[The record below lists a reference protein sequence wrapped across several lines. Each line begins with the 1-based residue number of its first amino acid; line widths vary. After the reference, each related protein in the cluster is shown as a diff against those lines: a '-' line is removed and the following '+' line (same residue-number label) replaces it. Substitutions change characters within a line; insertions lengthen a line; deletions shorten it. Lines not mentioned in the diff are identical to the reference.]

1 MANERL
7 TEGLVRDHFKDDP
20 VFSSI
25 QWDEQKSSIKLIDE
39 LLSSASKNNAD
50 TQFFKKKKHGY
61 PEFIISFPTNSNYLI
76 VVECKALTTKH
87 ESIGRNNPKDYAVDG
102 VLHYASFLSKEF
114 NVVAIAVSGETKSE
128 LKVSNFYWKK
138 NDDTYRD
145 TKDVKLLSIS
155 DYLQLFEDQFFI
167 SNFYTRDISSKAKEL
182 NEEYQAYS
190 IPTTVRCT
198 FVSAVLM
205 SLLDRSFFDKYKE
218 KNSSKEIIEL
228 MLASIDAVLQ
238 SEENLVRNK
247 NALIAEYSKLSN
259 EPIFSQQKI
268 KHKKKKEEELTV
280 TVVKTFISYLERNVY
295 PLVAHPNIGYDFL
308 GRFYTE
314 FIRYAGSQ
322 QKQGLVLTPQH
333 ITQLFCD
340 LVHLTT
346 NDVVYDPCCG
356 TGGFLVAS
364 LERMFKLAGNDQTL
378 RKNIREK
385 QICGVELRPDMFTY
399 ACSNMKFRGDGKSNI
414 YNGNCFTYEQLIKNN
429 HKPTIAFLNP
439 PYDHGLANQM
449 EFVEHALNVVAPQR
463 GTVVAIVQQ
472 SCAFKDDKKLNEVK
486 QRILSKHRLKAVL
499 SMPVDLFYP
508 VGVVTC
514 IMVFEANKPNKGY
527 KTWLGYFRDDGFENK
542 KNLGRVDYKNKY
554 QAIHNKWMS
563 IYDNLEEVEGLSVRH
578 EMSSHIDGKKI
589 IYDEWCA
596 EAYMKTDY
604 SNLSQKNFQETLN
617 NYLSYLVREGNIYEA

>member
-7 TEGLVRDHFKDDP
+7 TEGFVRDHFKGDP
-20 VFSSI
+20 VFSSV

-39 LLSSASKNNAD
+39 LLSSASKNNPE
-50 TQFFKKKKHGY
+50 TQISKKKKHGY

-295 PLVAHPNIGYDFL
+295 PLIAHPNIGYDFL

-527 KTWLGYFRDDGFENK
+527 KTWLGYFREDGFEKK

-578 EMSSHIDGKKI
+578 EMSSHIEGKKI

-604 SNLSQKNFQETLN
+604 SLLTKDDFQRTLN
-617 NYLSYLVREGNIYEA
+617 DYLSYLIKEGKVYES